1 MKKELSEDEAMDY
14 VSKYE
19 NVHKNLVS
27 NLSLREDLC
36 QELETNLE
44 VICVL
49 GLEEKLQE
57 NAALLI
63 KQLTSSGVGAWV
75 LSGDDYE
82 NNLGVAQQLGIVSM
96 ESDILHLKSDDPD
109 SNNTYYY
116 FFFNF
121 SPCAWFFYWLFNGLI
136 NSYEIKI
143 VLKLQIR
150 TQLQNFKNAFGMP
163 ARTTFIKP

>member
-1 MKKELSEDEAMDY
+1 MVYMKKELSEDEAMDY

-36 QELETNLE
+36 HELETGLE

-49 GLEEKLQE
+49 GLEEELQE

-63 KQLTSSGVGAWV
+63 KQLTSTGVGAWV

-82 NNLGVAQQLGIVSM
+82 NNLGVAQQLGIVST

-109 SNNTYYY
+109 SN
-116 FFFNF
+116 
-121 SPCAWFFYWLFNGLI
+121 
-136 NSYEIKI
+136 
-143 VLKLQIR
+143 
-150 TQLQNFKNAFGMP
+150 
-163 ARTTFIKP
+163 